1 MRPEKYQLNLKFAD
15 RGPETPERLMNAEG
29 LLRDE
34 LGLGTVEGNDLP
46 SGGTTLWILTE
57 QPAACLQAA
66 LKLLR
71 SIQVLPVAATYQS
84 LQHDAQGRALATGPA
99 IELPLA

>member
-1 MRPEKYQLNLKFAD
+1 MRPEKFQLNLKFAD

-34 LGLGTVEGNDLP
+34 LGFGTVEGNDLP
-46 SGGTTLWILTE
+46 NGGTTLWILTE

-66 LKLLR
+66 LRLLR

-84 LQHDAQGRALATGPA
+84 LQHDPQGRAVAAGPSFD
-99 IELPLA
+99 LPLL